1 MRALRLAVLLALVTH
16 AGVAT
21 VSAQD
26 LRGFVAGGVTSEV
39 TQQRFPSAGGGVLVN
54 VGQPWVSAGAQAE
67 TFWQWPYFAG
77 RGTLF
82 AQGNL
87 IAKGR
92 VRPFVLG
99 GVGFGESAGPMIGGG
114 VELRPLN
121 RRLGLRVSIEDYLS
135 RIDGLPC
142 ESFGLQSYC
151 DANPRAA
158 HGYLQH
164 QVAVRV
170 GVLF

>member
-1 MRALRLAVLLALVTH
+1 MRALRRAVLLALVTH
-16 AGVAT
+16 VGVAV

-26 LRGFVAGGVTSEV
+26 LRGYVAGGVTSEV
-39 TQQRFPSAGGGVLVN
+39 THQQFPSVAGGVLVS
-54 VGQPWVSAGAQAE
+54 VGQPWLSVGAQGE

-87 IAKGR
+87 ISNGR

-99 GVGFGESAGPMIGGG
+99 GVGFGESDGPMIGGG

-121 RRLGLRVSIEDYLS
+121 RRLGVRVSIEDYLAH
-135 RIDGLPC
+135 IDGLPC

-151 DANPRAA
+151 ESNPRQAR
-158 HGYLQH
+158 GYVDH
-164 QVAVRV
+164 QLALRV

>member
-1 MRALRLAVLLALVTH
+1 L
-16 AGVAT
+16 
-21 VSAQD
+21 AQD
-26 LRGFVAGGVTSEV
+26 FRGFIAGGVTSEGNS
-39 TQQRFPSAGGGVLVN
+39 QQFPSAGGGVLVN

-87 IAKGR
+87 IPKGR

-99 GVGFGESAGPMIGGG
+99 GIGFGEASGPMIGAG
-114 VELRPLN
+114 VEIRPTN
-121 RRLGLRVSIEDYLS
+121 GRHGLRLSVEDYLL

-142 ESFGLQSYC
+142 QSFGLQSYC
-151 DANPRAA
+151 AANPRQGS
-158 HGYLQH
+158 GYIEH
-164 QVAVRV
+164 QVAVRA

>member
-39 TQQRFPSAGGGVLVN
+39 THQFPSVAGGVLVN
-54 VGQPWVSAGAQAE
+54 VGEPWVSVGAQGE

-87 IAKGR
+87 ISKGR
-92 VRPFVLG
+92 SG
-99 GVGFGESAGPMIGGG
+99 HSSSAAWDSG
-114 VELRPLN
+114 N
-121 RRLGLRVSIEDYLS
+121 
-135 RIDGLPC
+135 LPV
-142 ESFGLQSYC
+142 
-151 DANPRAA
+151 P
-158 HGYLQH
+158 
-164 QVAVRV
+164 
-170 GVLF
+170 

>member
-1 MRALRLAVLLALVTH
+1 MRTLRLGVLLALVTH
-16 AGVAT
+16 AGVAI

-26 LRGFVAGGVTSEV
+26 LRGYVAGGVTSEV
-39 TQQRFPSAGGGVLVN
+39 THQQFPSVAGGVLVN
-54 VGQPWVSAGAQAE
+54 VGQPWLSAGAQAE

-87 IAKGR
+87 FPNGR

-114 VELRPLN
+114 VELRP
-121 RRLGLRVSIEDYLS
+121 
-135 RIDGLPC
+135 
-142 ESFGLQSYC
+142 
-151 DANPRAA
+151 
-158 HGYLQH
+158 
-164 QVAVRV
+164 
-170 GVLF
+170 